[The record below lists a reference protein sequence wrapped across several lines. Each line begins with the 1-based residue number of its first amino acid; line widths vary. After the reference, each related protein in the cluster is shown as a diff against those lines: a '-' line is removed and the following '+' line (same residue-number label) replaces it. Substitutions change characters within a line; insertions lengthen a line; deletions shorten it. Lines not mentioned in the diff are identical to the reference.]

1 MTGGLVL
8 TDEQKAIIGHPL
20 APLRVAAGAGTG
32 KTTTVVLRLRDKI
45 AHGIEPEEALGIT
58 FTNKAA
64 EELSDRLRS
73 ELPDLARDGR
83 EVEVTTYHG
92 FAHSILQE
100 FGAIVGVERDTPVIG
115 PGYQRQLIEDGL
127 GAGRYRHLDLTF
139 PSGRVAEA
147 ATLGRQLGDNL
158 RTAGNLRSSAPA
170 SDQLGDVWEK
180 RLEIA
185 AILEAY
191 EEAKARVGVVD
202 YSDLV
207 HLAHRLVADH
217 PDVAA
222 RIRSR
227 YRIVLLDEYQDTDP
241 AQRLFLLA
249 LFGEAFPI
257 TAVGDADQTIYEWR
271 GASRRNFEGFPD
283 HFPDAAGSPA
293 ATLPLTL
300 NRRSDRMIIEL
311 ANIIRERI
319 HGADGFDPLRP
330 APEAGPGSIEV
341 SWLRTAREEADWI
354 ADRARELHDE
364 ERAWRDIAVLFR
376 KNKSIG
382 PVRDALLAARIPV
395 DVVSLGGLLTVPEI
409 TDLHAW
415 LRILQDPEDSAA
427 LARILLGGKY
437 RLGLSDLAPLRRW
450 VRAHDRDRAAAADD
464 EQPGW
469 PLLEAIDALDQV
481 EGLSAEATDR
491 LGRFRALYRRLL
503 VEAQG
508 VSLVELC
515 RSILHG
521 IEAWT
526 EIDSLEDHAALSAR
540 LNLYRFLDLAEGW
553 SPLEGRA
560 SLQGFLG
567 YLTILEDENAA
578 EELDTATVSQEDAV
592 SLLTVHRAKGLEWD
606 VVFLPALAAGT
617 FPAGSQGYD
626 NPVDYPR
633 YLPYELRVDA
643 DALPDLTGAGGLKER
658 KAILADQHQ
667 DQEWRIAYVATT
679 RARHLLVMSGA
690 FWTGGKRPT
699 KRSEFFDLAFDLEGS
714 VKESIVM
721 DPGLPPELFAPSD
734 HAAPPD
740 PLFDGGWPEA
750 LRGASAPDWLD
761 AFPVHADAARDK
773 ASQLRLELEALPE
786 PPEAAGPGTFTTSVT
801 GLVTMARCPQQFRWS
816 TVDRLPRRPSAG
828 RLRGITFHRRVEL
841 RNLGKVPLEE
851 VDDTAYDLPRAGE
864 GTGGGSPIDPFTV
877 FAATRFADLRPRFV
891 EVPIDLRVGASRVR
905 GRIDAVYEPEPG
917 VWEIVD
923 YKSGRRH
930 DDPATAVQLQAYAV
944 AAVEGAIAT
953 DRPEHLTVSFAYFG
967 GGELEETIEVV
978 DDTWLDNARE
988 RLEDLTTRAA
998 AGDFVPTPSTACASC
1013 DFLTFCTEGQRFIAG
1028 SP

>member
-1 MTGGLVL
+1 
-8 TDEQKAIIGHPL
+8 
-20 APLRVAAGAGTG
+20 
-32 KTTTVVLRLRDKI
+32 
-45 AHGIEPEEALGIT
+45 
-58 FTNKAA
+58 
-64 EELSDRLRS
+64 
-73 ELPDLARDGR
+73 
-83 EVEVTTYHG
+83 
-92 FAHSILQE
+92 
-100 FGAIVGVERDTPVIG
+100 VERDTTLIG
-115 PGYQRQLIEDGL
+115 PGFQRQLIEDGL

-158 RTAGNLRSSAPA
+158 RTARDLRSSAPGP
-170 SDQLGDVWEK
+170 DQRDDVWEK

-191 EEAKARVGVVD
+191 EEAKTRVGVVD

-207 HLAHRLVADH
+207 HLAHRLVAEH

-271 GASRRNFEGFPD
+271 GASRRNFDGFPD
-283 HFPDAAGSPA
+283 HFPDAEGRAA
-293 ATLPLTL
+293 ATLPLTI

-311 ANIIRERI
+311 ANVIREHI

-330 APEAGPGSIEV
+330 APGAGPGSIEV
-341 SWLRTAREEADWI
+341 SWLRTDREESDWI

-364 ERAWRDIAVLFR
+364 GRAWRDIAVLFR

-382 PVRDALLAARIPV
+382 PVRDALLAAGIPV

-437 RLGLSDLAPLRRW
+437 RLGLGDLAPLRRW
-450 VRAHDRDRAAAADD
+450 VRAHDRDHAADD

-481 EGLSAEATDR
+481 AGLSGEATDR
-491 LGRFRALYRRLL
+491 LERFRALYRRLL

-515 RSILHG
+515 RSVLHG
-521 IEAWT
+521 IDAWT

-553 SPLEGRA
+553 SPLEGRT

-578 EELDTATVSQEDAV
+578 EELDTATVSREDAV

-617 FPAGSQGYD
+617 FPARSQGYD

-633 YLPYELRVDA
+633 YLPYEMRVDA
-643 DALPDLTGAGGLKER
+643 DALPDLVGAGDLEER
-658 KAILADQHQ
+658 KAILANHHH

-679 RARHLLVMSGA
+679 RARHLLVLSGA
-690 FWTGGKRPT
+690 FWTGGKRPN
-699 KRSEFFDLAFDLEGS
+699 KRSDFLEMGFDLEGS
-714 VKESIVM
+714 VQERIVT
-721 DPGLPPELFAPSD
+721 DPGLAPELFVPSD

-740 PLFDGGWPEA
+740 PLFEGGWPEA
-750 LRGASAPDWLD
+750 LRGASEPGWLD
-761 AFPVHADAARDK
+761 AFPAHAVAAREK

-786 PPEAAGPGTFTTSVT
+786 PPEAATPGTFTTSVT

-816 TVDRLPRRPSAG
+816 AVDRLPRRPSAG
-828 RLRGITFHRRVEL
+828 RLRGITFHRKVEL
-841 RNLGKVPLEE
+841 RNLGKVPLEDI
-851 VDDTAYDLPRAGE
+851 DDTAYDLPRDGE
-864 GTGGGSPIDPFTV
+864 GAGGGSSFDPFAV
-877 FAATRFADLRPRFV
+877 FVRTRFAEMRPRFV

-944 AAVEGAIAT
+944 AAAEGAIAM
-953 DRPEHLTVSFAYFG
+953 DRPERLTVSFAYFG

-978 DDTWLDNARE
+978 DDAWLADAWE
-988 RLEDLTTRAA
+988 RLEALTARAA
-998 AGDFVPTPSTACASC
+998 AGDFVPTPSAACVSC
-1013 DFLTFCTEGQRFIAG
+1013 DFLSFCSEGQKFVAS

>member
-1 MTGGLVL
+1 MTDGLVL
-8 TDEQKAIIGHPL
+8 TDEQKAIIEHPL

-45 AHGIEPEEALGIT
+45 AAGIEPEEALGIT

-64 EELSDRLRS
+64 EELSERLRS

-92 FAHSILQE
+92 FAYSILQE

-139 PSGRVAEA
+139 PTGRVAEA

-158 RTAGNLRSSAPA
+158 RTAGDLRSSAPPP
-170 SDQLGDVWEK
+170 DQFDDVWQK
-180 RLEIA
+180 RLEITS
-185 AILEAY
+185 ILEAY
-191 EEAKARVGVVD
+191 EEAKTRVGVVD

-207 HLAHRLVADH
+207 HLAHRLVAEH

-271 GASRRNFEGFPD
+271 GASRRNFDGFPD
-283 HFPDAAGSPA
+283 HFPDEAGRPA

-311 ANIIRERI
+311 ANVIRERI
-319 HGADGFDPLRP
+319 HGADRFDPLRP
-330 APEAGPGSIEV
+330 APRAGPGSIEV
-341 SWLRTAREEADWI
+341 SWLRTDREEAGWV
-354 ADRARELHDE
+354 ADRARELHGEGRD
-364 ERAWRDIAVLFR
+364 WRDIAVLFR

-382 PVRDALLAARIPV
+382 PVRDALLAAGIPV

-409 TDLHAW
+409 MDLHAW

-437 RLGLSDLAPLRRW
+437 RLGLGDLAPLRRW
-450 VRAHDRDRAAAADD
+450 VRAHDRDPADD

-481 EGLSAEATDR
+481 AGLSAEATDR
-491 LGRFRALYRRLL
+491 LERFRALYRRLL

-508 VSLVELC
+508 VSIVELC

-521 IEAWT
+521 IDAWT

-553 SPLEGRA
+553 SPLEGRP
-560 SLQGFLG
+560 SLRGFLG
-567 YLTILEDENAA
+567 YLTLLEDENAA
-578 EELDTATVSQEDAV
+578 EELDTATVSQEDAI

-617 FPAGSQGYD
+617 FPARSQGYD

-633 YLPYELRVDA
+633 YLPYEMRVDA
-643 DALPDLTGAGGLKER
+643 DALPDLTATGDAKER
-658 KAILADQHQ
+658 KAILANHHQ

-679 RARHLLVMSGA
+679 RARHILVLSGA
-690 FWTGGKRPT
+690 FWTGGKRPN
-699 KRSEFFDLAFDLEGS
+699 KRSEFFEMGLDLEGS
-714 VKESIVM
+714 AKQRIVT
-721 DPGLPPELFAPSD
+721 DPGLPPELFVPSD
-734 HAAPPD
+734 HVAPPD

-750 LRGASAPDWLD
+750 LRGASEPGWLD
-761 AFPVHADAARDK
+761 TYPVHADAARDE
-773 ASQLRLELEALPE
+773 ASQLRLELEELPE
-786 PPEAAGPGTFTTSVT
+786 PPEPARPGTFTTSVT

-816 TVDRLPRRPSAG
+816 AVDRLPRRPSAG
-828 RLRGITFHRRVEL
+828 RMRGIAFHRKVEL
-841 RNLGKVPLEE
+841 RNLGKVPLED
-851 VDDTAYDLPRAGE
+851 VDNTSYDLPRDGE
-864 GTGGGSPIDPFTV
+864 GAGGGSPVDPFVV
-877 FAATRFADLRPRFV
+877 FAATRFADMRPRFV

-944 AAVEGAIAT
+944 AAAEGAIAT

-978 DDTWLDNARE
+978 DDSWLDNARE
-988 RLEDLTTRAA
+988 HLETLTSRAA
-998 AGDFVPTPSTACASC
+998 AADFVPTPSTACASC
-1013 DFLTFCTEGQRFIAG
+1013 DFLTFCSAGQQFVAA

>member
-1 MTGGLVL
+1 MTDRLVL

-45 AHGIEPEEALGIT
+45 VGGIEPEEALGIT

-92 FAHSILQE
+92 FAYSILQE

-115 PGYQRQLIEDGL
+115 PGYQRQLLEDGL

-139 PSGRVAEA
+139 PSGRVADA

-158 RTAGNLRSSAPA
+158 RTAGDLRSSAPGP
-170 SDQLGDVWEK
+170 DRRDDVWEQ

-191 EEAKARVGVVD
+191 EEAKTRVGVVD

-207 HLAHRLVADH
+207 HLAHRLVAEH

-222 RIRSR
+222 RIRGR

-249 LFGEAFPI
+249 LFGAAFPI

-271 GASRRNFEGFPD
+271 GASRRNFDGFPD
-283 HFPDAAGSPA
+283 HFPDETGSPA

-300 NRRSDRMIIEL
+300 NRRSDRAIIDF
-311 ANIIRERI
+311 ANVIREHI
-319 HGADGFDPLRP
+319 HGADGFDALRP

-341 SWLRTAREEADWI
+341 SWLRTDREESDWI
-354 ADRARELHDE
+354 ADRTRELHDE
-364 ERAWRDIAVLFR
+364 GRAWRDIAVLFR

-382 PVRDALLAARIPV
+382 PVRDALLAAGIPV
-395 DVVSLGGLLTVPEI
+395 DVVSLGGLLAVPEI
-409 TDLHAW
+409 MDLHAW

-437 RLGLSDLAPLRRW
+437 RLGLGDLAPLRRW
-450 VRAHDRDRAAAADD
+450 VRAHDRDPAADD

-481 EGLSAEATDR
+481 EGLSAEATNR

-503 VEAQG
+503 VETQG

-521 IEAWT
+521 IDAWT

-540 LNLYRFLDLAEGW
+540 LNLYRFLDLAEAW
-553 SPLEGRA
+553 SPLEGRP
-560 SLQGFLG
+560 SLRGFLG
-567 YLTILEDENAA
+567 YLAILEDESAA

-617 FPAGSQGYD
+617 FPARSQGYD

-633 YLPYELRVDA
+633 YLPYEMRVDA
-643 DALPDLTGAGGLKER
+643 DALPDLTGAADLEER
-658 KAILADQHQ
+658 KAILAGHHQ

-679 RARHLLVMSGA
+679 RARHLLVLSGA

-699 KRSEFFDLAFDLEGS
+699 KRSEFFEMAFDLEGS
-714 VKESIVM
+714 VKERIDT
-721 DPGLPPELFAPSD
+721 DPGVPPEPFMPSD
-734 HAAPPD
+734 PAAPPD

-750 LRGASAPDWLD
+750 LRRASEPGWLD
-761 AFPVHADAARDK
+761 AYPVHADAAQAK

-786 PPEAAGPGTFTTSVT
+786 PPTAVEPGTLTTSVT

-816 TVDRLPRRPSAG
+816 AVDRLPRRPSAG

-841 RNLGKVPLEE
+841 RNLGKVPLED
-851 VDDTAYDLPRAGE
+851 VDDTVYDLPRAGE
-864 GTGGGSPIDPFTV
+864 GAGGGSPIDPFTV
-877 FAATRFADLRPRFV
+877 FAESRFAEMRPRFV
-891 EVPIDLRVGASRVR
+891 EVPIDLRVGANRVR
-905 GRIDAVYEPEPG
+905 GRIDAVYESEPG
-917 VWEIVD
+917 TWEIVD
-923 YKSGRRH
+923 YKSGRRR

-944 AAVEGAIAT
+944 AAAEGAIAT

-978 DDTWLDNARE
+978 DDTWLDNAHE
-988 RLEDLTTRAA
+988 RLENLTTRAA
-998 AGDFVPTPSTACASC
+998 AGDFPPTPSDACASC
-1013 DFLTFCTEGQRFIAG
+1013 DFLSFCSAGQQFVAG
-1028 SP
+1028 SF